1 MVIKNPTYLLKNLI
15 LISKPNQKLYIMNLL
30 LELSKVLTTILLVI
44 FISNWNELTHIGNLR
59 PVLGLLLMTM
69 FAMVQYISY
78 MNYKEKKT
86 NIVLY

>member
-1 MVIKNPTYLLKNLI
+1 MLKNLI
-15 LISKPNQKLYIMNLL
+15 LISKPNQKLYIMNFL